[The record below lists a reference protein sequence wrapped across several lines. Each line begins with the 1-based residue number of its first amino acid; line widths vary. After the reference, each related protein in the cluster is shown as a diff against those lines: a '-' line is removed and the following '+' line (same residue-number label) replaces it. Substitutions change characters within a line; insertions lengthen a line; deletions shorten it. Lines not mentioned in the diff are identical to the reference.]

1 MDMMK
6 RLLPAMLVMAM
17 VVTVGTTVLPAQI
30 RVGPKIGIN
39 SASADI
45 KLRFGESYRPSPRK
59 GLILGAV
66 INVDLGGPLS
76 IQFEPQYTR
85 KGYRLDD
92 TFSGKP
98 LTVIANLDYV
108 ELPIVLHGTV
118 TFKKFS
124 AYALA
129 GPNIGFRMA
138 AQVSSVLPN
147 SVETNHVE
155 YSTKDFDLA
164 LDLGAGVS
172 FQLNPTTTL
181 FTDARISR
189 GLINIDRM
197 GDSYHSRD
205 LKVSVGFLFGME

>member
-1 MDMMK
+1 M
-6 RLLPAMLVMAM
+6 VMFLTFA
-17 VVTVGTTVLPAQI
+17 TANLDAQI
-30 RVGPKIGIN
+30 RIGPKIGVN
-39 SASADI
+39 SATADI
-45 KLRFGESYRPSPRK
+45 QLRFGESYRPSPRK
-59 GLILGAV
+59 GLIFGAV
-66 INVDLGGPLS
+66 INADLGGPLS
-76 IQFEPQYTR
+76 LQFEPQYVR

-92 TFSGKP
+92 TFSAKP

-108 ELPIVLHGTV
+108 ELPIVLHGAM
-118 TFKKFS
+118 TFNKFS
-124 AYALA
+124 AFAFA

-138 AQVSSVLPN
+138 AKVSSVLPN

-164 LDLGAGVS
+164 LDLGAGVA

-205 LKVSVGFLFGME
+205 LKVAVGLLFGME